1 MVAQALVAHVA
12 LVVALVVAQ
21 ALVAHVALV
30 VAQAMVALVVA
41 HVALV
46 VAQAMVAL
54 VACSGIEVD
63 IQDYALLLVKLLQH
77 DVECRSN
84 FFVP

>member
-1 MVAQALVAHVA
+1 M
-12 LVVALVVAQ
+12 ALVVAQ
-21 ALVAHVALV
+21 AL
-30 VAQAMVALVVA
+30 VA

>member
-1 MVAQALVAHVA
+1 MVAQALVAH
-12 LVVALVVAQ
+12 
-21 ALVAHVALV
+21 
-30 VAQAMVALVVA
+30 VALVVA

>member
-1 MVAQALVAHVA
+1 MVAL
-12 LVVALVVAQ
+12 VALVVAQ
-21 ALVAHVALV
+21 AL
-30 VAQAMVALVVA
+30 VA